1 MQDRQLGHN
10 INVLYIES
18 LYCVIF
24 CILISL
30 YSGLY
35 ISCARVTQYGPR
47 PLLLE
52 LGVNLLR
59 ERACA
64 NRPGETM
71 ATGSIL
77 DRPRLVS
84 EGAKPSDGV
93 PDMTVISDIDE
104 HGINTNLKVRYGL
117 DRIYVSEPY
126 HTPIDAM
133 RSRFHSHL
141 HYKRHCRVVYML
153 LLGADVHGEHFGGSE
168 PV

>member
-1 MQDRQLGHN
+1 MRMP
-10 INVLYIES
+10 S
-18 LYCVIF
+18 
-24 CILISL
+24 ILISL

-153 LLGADVHGEHFGGSE
+153 LLGADIHGEHFGGSE